1 MRRRSIAEGV
11 DFSHRGTTF
20 ASRPSWQDLNAVACP
35 TAVDVEECRHFRA
48 IITHHMARVN
58 LHIGTSSQKITCMRH
73 CIWGFVVILTAGA
86 LFAWPARVQS
96 QEPSDV
102 RTVQDGVFT
111 EEQALRGRHQYQT
124 TCGRCHGEDLT
135 GSNARALV
143 GDTFLRNWSSLSLDG
158 LFDRVQT
165 MPPGGAMTLGE
176 DTYVDILTYV
186 LETNGFPAG
195 SEELRS
201 ETLPEIIVEG
211 ADGPQEV
218 PDFSLV
224 QVVGCLTSGPANTWI
239 LTDATEPIRTL
250 DPAAST
256 NEGRI
261 LVETVTLGTGSY
273 ELIYV
278 FPAPDGL
285 VGHRV
290 EAKGFLIRGDQDQIN
305 ITTLESVSLSCT

>member
-1 MRRRSIAEGV
+1 MTCARSK
-11 DFSHRGTTF
+11 T
-20 ASRPSWQDLNAVACP
+20 ASSRKNRPSVVDTNTRQRAAAV
-35 TAVDVEECRHFRA
+35 
-48 IITHHMARVN
+48 
-58 LHIGTSSQKITCMRH
+58 
-73 CIWGFVVILTAGA
+73 
-86 LFAWPARVQS
+86 
-96 QEPSDV
+96 
-102 RTVQDGVFT
+102 
-111 EEQALRGRHQYQT
+111 
-124 TCGRCHGEDLT
+124 HGEDLT
-135 GSNARALV
+135 GANARALV

-195 SEELRS
+195 SDELRT

-224 QVVGCLTSGPANTWI
+224 QVVGCLTSGPGNTWI

-250 DPAAST
+250 DPAASI

-261 LVETVTLGTGSY
+261 LVETVTLRDRFIRVDLRVPGSGRTRGAPCGSQGLSDQGRPGSNQRDHACECLVELHVVPVLAANSTATSEASAPLDTLGT
-273 ELIYV
+273 
-278 FPAPDGL
+278 P
-285 VGHRV
+285 
-290 EAKGFLIRGDQDQIN
+290 
-305 ITTLESVSLSCT
+305 